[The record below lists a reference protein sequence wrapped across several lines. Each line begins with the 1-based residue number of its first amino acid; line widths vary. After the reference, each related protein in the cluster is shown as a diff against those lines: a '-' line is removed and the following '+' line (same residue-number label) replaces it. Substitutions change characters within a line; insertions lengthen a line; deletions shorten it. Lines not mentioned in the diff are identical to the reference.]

1 MNHPEISVLMSV
13 FNGSKWLKQSID
25 SVLNQK
31 GIDFEL
37 IVINDGSTDKTSKIL
52 ESYNNEKLNIFNR
65 NNNGLTKSLNYGLKK
80 CRGRYIARIDAD
92 DICLPFRLD
101 VQKKF
106 MEANP
111 DIALIGSDAIIIDEK
126 GYKVGHAKYPTS
138 HTILANRLYNFKS
151 VFPHSSIFFRKDII
165 IKEGSY
171 NENLIRSQDYDL
183 YLRLSTKYKIASID
197 KPLLKL
203 RLNLSGPTYSDD
215 NQLIFGLMGLISHYR
230 RERGLEDYSNNNN
243 NNWQSFKSRVYEW
256 SSNNNIDKLHK
267 FRRDFRIYRSILKRK
282 SLLKPIKFVIKN
294 LIKNPSYFFKKN
306 LINKIPLDFEC
317 FLK

>member
-1 MNHPEISVLMSV
+1 MSV
-13 FNGSKWLKQSID
+13 HNGERWLKESVD
-25 SVLNQK
+25 SVLLTND
-31 GIDFEL
+31 INFEF
-37 IVINDGSTDKTSKIL
+37 IIINDGSTDNTSSIL
-52 ESYNNEKLNIFNR
+52 KSYNDDRMIIINQENI
-65 NNNGLTKSLNYGLKK
+65 GLTKSLNIGLGIAKGK
-80 CRGRYIARIDAD
+80 YIARIDAD
-92 DICLPFRLD
+92 DICLPIRFE

-106 MEANP
+106 MEENP

-126 GYKVGHAKYPTS
+126 GYKVGHAKYPIS

-165 IKEGSY
+165 MKEGSY
-171 NENLIRSQDYDL
+171 NENFIRSQDYDL

-267 FRRDFRIYRSILKRK
+267 FRRDLTIYRSLLKQK
-282 SLLKPIKFVIKN
+282 LFLKPIKFVIKN
-294 LIKNPSYFFKKN
+294 LIKNPNYFFKRN

-317 FLK
+317 FL